1 MDQNKIDSFN
11 IIREAIFDMR
21 IAVDDADEVAYDL
34 WDKVTDN
41 EENPEDVDYYSGRL
55 KDYMT
60 KIAELVDMINKE
72 LGLVKE

>member
-21 IAVDDADEVAYDL
+21 IAVDDADEVAFDL
-34 WDKVTDN
+34 WDKGSYASS
-41 EENPEDVDYYSGRL
+41 EDVEYYSGKL
-55 KDYMT
+55 KQHLNT
-60 KIAELVDMINKE
+60 IIEAVNKINKELE

>member
-41 EENPEDVDYYSGRL
+41 EENPEDVEYYSGRL
-55 KDYMT
+55 KDYMS
-60 KIAELVDMINKE
+60 KIAESVDQINKE
-72 LGLVKE
+72 LGLIKE